1 MSYRLR
7 IQCVQKAAG
16 LDLYEQI
23 THVGGAG
30 SARWGLS
37 VKDVIRHIQDGERE
51 FFVERPIGD
60 EVDVVVAVSPS
71 GKTYLMTLADLD
83 TPDTL
88 LKLPPCR
95 PDECSSTAYGTI
107 IRDLGCPDDV
117 SGG

>member
-16 LDLYEQI
+16 LDEYERI
-23 THVGGAG
+23 THVGSAG
-30 SARWGLS
+30 SARWRLS
-37 VKDVIRHIQDGERE
+37 VGDVIRQIREGERE

-60 EVDVVVAVSPS
+60 EVDVIVAVSPS
-71 GKTYLMTLADLD
+71 GKKYLMTLADLD

-95 PDECSSTAYGTI
+95 PDE
-107 IRDLGCPDDV
+107 
-117 SGG
+117 